1 MMKCDARIS
10 IWQAAS
16 VLICCAMWMSFAA
29 AGQAQNS
36 TESGGLLTVPAD
48 KAKENL
54 VISVQPDY
62 PPLAKAARIQGI
74 VHASIVIDE
83 SGSVKSL
90 SLISGHPMLAP
101 AALEAIRKWKYKP
114 FLVDG
119 RPASIQTE
127 VQVSIPENVSQ
138 SDIDLERKFQDTYWA
153 NERAGREALNK
164 GDFATAE
171 AKLQVARA
179 AAEER
184 GDFKWLELADVV
196 SMLAGV
202 KEGQKDY
209 SSAEGLLKQS
219 LAIHQKHQR
228 PDEAEVAGVEFN
240 LAALY
245 VQLQRLSEAEP
256 LLLEAARVWELRVAD
271 NPMPEPKASYDWHLA
286 MSYFAAARIAA
297 ATDRTGEAQSR
308 CRKAMNLAEQKPN
321 DEYMKQVRSGC
332 ESILQGH

>member
-1 MMKCDARIS
+1 MKCDAGIS
-10 IWQAAS
+10 MWHALS
-16 VLICCAMWMSFAA
+16 VLICCAMWMSFTAT
-29 AGQAQNS
+29 GQAQDSNNA
-36 TESGGLLTVPAD
+36 GGPPILLPPD
-48 KAKENL
+48 EAKQNL
-54 VISVQPDY
+54 VTFIQPDY

-83 SGSVKSL
+83 SGSVKIL
-90 SLISGHPMLAP
+90 KLISGHPMLAP

-114 FLVDG
+114 FQVDG
-119 RPASIQTE
+119 KTTSVQTE

-138 SDIDLERKFQDTYWA
+138 SDIDLERKFQDAYWA
-153 NERAGREALNK
+153 NERAGREALDK

-171 AKLQVARA
+171 AKLQVARS

-184 GDFKWLELADVV
+184 GDFKWMELADVV
-196 SMLAGV
+196 STLAVV

-209 SSAEGLLKQS
+209 PDAESLLKES

-256 LLLEAARVWELRVAD
+256 LLLEAARVWELRIAD
-271 NPMPEPKASYDWHLA
+271 NPMPEPRASYEWHLA

-297 ATDRTGEAQSR
+297 VTGHSDNAQSR
-308 CRKAMNLAEQKPN
+308 CRKAIHVAEQKPN
-321 DEYMKQVRSGC
+321 DEYMKQVLLGC
-332 ESILQGH
+332 KSILRSN

>member
-1 MMKCDARIS
+1 VMKCDARIS
-10 IWQAAS
+10 TRHTLA
-16 VLICCAMWMSFAA
+16 VLICCAMWLGFVAT
-29 AGQAQNS
+29 GLAQNS
-36 TESGGLLTVPAD
+36 TDAGGSPTVAPD

-54 VISVQPDY
+54 VTFVQPDY

-83 SGSVKSL
+83 TGSVKNL
-90 SLISGHPMLAP
+90 TLISGHPMLAP

-114 FLVDG
+114 FQVDG
-119 RPASIQTE
+119 KTTSVQTE
-127 VQVSIPENVSQ
+127 VQVSIPGNVSQ
-138 SDIDLERKFQDTYWA
+138 AEIDLERKFQDTYWA
-153 NERAGREALNK
+153 NERAGRDALNK

-209 SSAEGLLKQS
+209 PAAETLLKQS

-228 PDEAEVAGVEFN
+228 ADEAEVAGVEFN

-245 VQLQRLSEAEP
+245 VQSQRLSEAES
-256 LLLEAARVWELRVAD
+256 LLLEAARVWELRITD
-271 NPMPEPKASYDWHLA
+271 NPMPEPKASYEWHMA

-297 ATDRTGEAQSR
+297 SANRSDEAQSR
-308 CRKAMNLAEQKPN
+308 CRKAIHVAEQKPN
-321 DEYMKQVRSGC
+321 DEYMKQVLSGC
-332 ESILQGH
+332 ESILSSH

>member
-1 MMKCDARIS
+1 
-10 IWQAAS
+10 
-16 VLICCAMWMSFAA
+16 MWMSFAA
-29 AGQAQNS
+29 TGQGQNS
-36 TESGGLLTVPAD
+36 NDAGSLPAVPPD
-48 KAKENL
+48 NAKENL
-54 VISVQPDY
+54 VTFVQPDY

-74 VHASIVIDE
+74 VHASIAVDE
-83 SGSVKSL
+83 TGSVTIL
-90 SLISGHPMLAP
+90 RLISGHPMLAP

-114 FLVDG
+114 FQVDG
-119 RPASIQTE
+119 KTTSVQTQ

-138 SDIDLERKFQDTYWA
+138 SDIDVERKFQDAYWA
-153 NERAGREALNK
+153 NERAGRQALNI

-209 SSAEGLLKQS
+209 LGAETLMKQS
-219 LAIHQKHQR
+219 LAIHRKHQR

-245 VQLQRLSEAEP
+245 VQLQRPSDAEP
-256 LLLEAARVWELRVAD
+256 LLLEAARVWELRIAD
-271 NPMPEPKASYDWHLA
+271 NPMLEPKASYEWHVA

-297 ATDRTGEAQSR
+297 ATDHSDDAQSR
-308 CRKAMNLAEQKPN
+308 CRKAIHFAQQKPH
-321 DEYMKQVRSGC
+321 DEYMKQIFSGC
-332 ESILQGH
+332 ESILRSR